1 MEENP
6 EDENSPIEC
15 AEIDVRDKRCDTISE
30 NKEELS
36 NHIKQTHGIKCDSCY
51 VQIEKEGDMKEH
63 MRLFHHSRC
72 LNCDRYPVDHLH
84 GKFREMYCQICSSDI
99 KEKYSKGQLK
109 MGKQCV
115 DCKIILA
122 NEKDF
127 KDHEKIEH
135 GTCRVCMMNFEGRK
149 ELETHKG
156 IAHHFKCQECG
167 KVYPTFKDLIEHQ
180 TLIDSGRQCGLCH
193 KKFHG
198 HRMLK

>member
-15 AEIDVRDKRCDTISE
+15 AEIDVRDKKCDTISE

-84 GKFREMYCQICSSDI
+84 GKFT
-99 KEKYSKGQLK
+99 KESPTILNARNAVKFIQHLK
-109 MGKQCV
+109 
-115 DCKIILA
+115 I
-122 NEKDF
+122 
-127 KDHEKIEH
+127 
-135 GTCRVCMMNFEGRK
+135 
-149 ELETHKG
+149 
-156 IAHHFKCQECG
+156 
-167 KVYPTFKDLIEHQ
+167 
-180 TLIDSGRQCGLCH
+180 
-193 KKFHG
+193 
-198 HRMLK
+198 